1 MKKLIIAF
9 LITLGSF
16 SIVSAEIGVNIGV
29 SGSLGEYTATG
40 SENENGEISA
50 KRSEKALGGIASYFI
65 EKELSFLPWGLG
77 RITVGYDKAAHKI
90 STASIT
96 TNRTESEKTP
106 GANLVVTQNVS
117 ADIENIT
124 TTYATF
130 RIFDWMYVKSGSMSM
145 DVKTTEGLET
155 GSSYPDASLDGTVIG
170 FGFHKET
177 DDGFFLRA
185 EWTETEID
193 GVTLTSSTNTDN
205 TVTLDEVT
213 GEQYRLSVGKAF

>member
-1 MKKLIIAF
+1 
-9 LITLGSF
+9 
-16 SIVSAEIGVNIGV
+16 
-29 SGSLGEYTATG
+29 
-40 SENENGEISA
+40 
-50 KRSEKALGGIASYFI
+50 
-65 EKELSFLPWGLG
+65 
-77 RITVGYDKAAHKI
+77 
-90 STASIT
+90 
-96 TNRTESEKTP
+96 
-106 GANLVVTQNVS
+106 
-117 ADIENIT
+117 
-124 TTYATF
+124 
-130 RIFDWMYVKSGSMSM
+130 MYVKSGSMSM

>member
-106 GANLVVTQNVS
+106 AANLVVTQNVS